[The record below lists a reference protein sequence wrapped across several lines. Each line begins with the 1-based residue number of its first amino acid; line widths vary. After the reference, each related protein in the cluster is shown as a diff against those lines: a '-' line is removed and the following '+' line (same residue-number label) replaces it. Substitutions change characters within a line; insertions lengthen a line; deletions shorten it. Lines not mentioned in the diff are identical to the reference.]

1 MAGPENET
9 SGSKVLHL
17 AAGAATLP
25 DVSRI
30 QRGSGRARR
39 DGSVQRS
46 IIVKAYLLGFTL
58 LAIIVTAA
66 SAPAQAQN
74 GTLTRSFVSS
84 SGVDTNPCTITQPC
98 ATFAEAY
105 TKIGANGIIAALD
118 PGKYGP
124 LTNTS
129 AITTGVTINGNGWS
143 AITAPAQG
151 NGITINAGTAN
162 VTLTGLEIDGA
173 GAAYNGIVF
182 NTGTNLT
189 VSNCV
194 VKDIIQNGSGDGSTG
209 NGIWIAPTSSTVNFS
224 IINTTVTNNQWAGIS
239 YLPITSAAT
248 TATGT
253 IDHVVATNNTNA
265 GIEAALYRASGGSV
279 TVAVSNSIAS
289 GNGTYGILANAGSV
303 PHLRVLLDNDQ
314 INNNQTGVEN
324 TSGVVILS
332 RSVIA
337 FNTTYGISDN
347 NGTYTHQDNR
357 YDFNGNGDVVNGNA
371 LSNLTGQQD

>member
-1 MAGPENET
+1 MKA
-9 SGSKVLHL
+9 HL
-17 AAGAATLP
+17 L
-25 DVSRI
+25 R
-30 QRGSGRARR
+30 
-39 DGSVQRS
+39 
-46 IIVKAYLLGFTL
+46 FTL
-58 LAIIVTAA
+58 LAVIVTAA

-84 SGVDTNPCTITQPC
+84 SGVDTNPCTITAPC
-98 ATFAEAY
+98 ASFAEAY
-105 TKIGANGIIAALD
+105 TKVGANGIIAALD

-124 LTNTS
+124 LTGTS
-129 AITTGVTINGNGWS
+129 AITGPVTINGNGWA
-143 AITAPAQG
+143 AITGPANC
-151 NGITINAGTAN
+151 NGITINAGSGN
-162 VTLTGLEIDGA
+162 VTLNGLEIDGA

-194 VKDIIQNGSGDGSTG
+194 VKDFIQDGSGDGSTG

-324 TSGVVILS
+324 TSGIVILS

-357 YDFNGNGDVVNGNA
+357 YDFNGNGNVVNGTQ
-371 LSNLTGQQD
+371 LSNLTGQPG